1 VVADHCETRGARFI
15 GIDLVYPYVIEINVI
30 NPGGIGTL
38 IKLGEGDYAQRVIN
52 ALTLHNP

>member
-1 VVADHCETRGARFI
+1 MVAEHCESQGARFI

-38 IKLGEGDYAQRVIN
+38 IKLGEGDQAQRVIH
-52 ALTLHNP
+52 ALALHNP